1 MDTLT
6 HSLSGALMARAT
18 ARPGQ
23 ALSQRERLLAG
34 FLAAAFPDIDYLLF
48 WFDPARF
55 LDWHRAW
62 IHSLVLLPA
71 WRFRLG
77 ENPQQPID
85 AVGVSASESSHP
97 EPRNADRYIEQS
109 IEWLAF
115 KAVERAF
122 ADAGGRMTI
131 HRGLVYGMLPIILR
145 LNQISAIRRSM
156 FRFRFLFAI
165 LAAALI
171 TGCLDTERPLAL
183 GTLERDRVALTATVA
198 QLVVDLPVAEGS
210 PVTKGTLLVQLS
222 DSQQR
227 AEVERA
233 KAQVVRTKAHLRQL
247 RNGPRSQDIAAA
259 KAQVAGREADLREA
273 QITAE
278 RNQELIARQAVS
290 QAEVDRTKALRD
302 AAGARLDE
310 AKENLNE
317 LLAGTRPEEIAQAE
331 AELSAA
337 QAVLAYQ
344 QALLAELSI
353 VATRD
358 GVLDSLPWNLGERVT
373 VGSPVAILL
382 AGKAPYARVY
392 VPEPYRVRINKGDTL
407 KVHVDGL
414 DQTFDGTVR
423 WISSDPAFTPYYALN
438 ARDRARLMY
447 LAQVELPD
455 SAARLPN
462 GVPAQVEMP

>member
-1 MDTLT
+1 MC
-6 HSLSGALMARAT
+6 
-18 ARPGQ
+18 
-23 ALSQRERLLAG
+23 RL
-34 FLAAAFPDIDYLLF
+34 
-48 WFDPARF
+48 R
-55 LDWHRAW
+55 
-62 IHSLVLLPA
+62 
-71 WRFRLG
+71 
-77 ENPQQPID
+77 
-85 AVGVSASESSHP
+85 
-97 EPRNADRYIEQS
+97 
-109 IEWLAF
+109 
-115 KAVERAF
+115 
-122 ADAGGRMTI
+122 
-131 HRGLVYGMLPIILR
+131 
-145 LNQISAIRRSM
+145 IR
-156 FRFRFLFAI
+156 FAI
-165 LAAALI
+165 MAAALL

-222 DSQQR
+222 DGQQR

-233 KAQVVRTKAHLRQL
+233 KAQVARTTAHLQQL

-259 KAQVAGREADLREA
+259 RAQVAGREADLREA

-278 RNQELIARQAVS
+278 RNQELIARKAVS
-290 QAEVDRTKALRD
+290 QAEVDRTRALRD
-302 AAGARLDE
+302 AASARLDE
-310 AKENLNE
+310 AKENLDE
-317 LLAGTRPEEIAQAE
+317 LLAGTRPEQIAQAE
-331 AELSAA
+331 AELSADEA
-337 QAVLAYQ
+337 ALAYQ
-344 QALLAELSI
+344 QALLAELRI

-373 VGSPVAILL
+373 VGSPVAIIL

-392 VPEPYRVRINKGDTL
+392 VPEPYRVKINKGDTL

-438 ARDRARLMY
+438 ASDRARLMY

-455 SAARLPN
+455 SAAMLPN